1 MDSFDQLLSIPRISK
16 DTNFWMVRAKRGF
29 FFDEFL
35 RKEYIAIGW
44 NSISKSMISDRLT
57 RSREKHA
64 ESFHQRNIRR
74 KQAGNCAQ

>member
-35 RKEYIAIGW
+35 RKEYIAV
-44 NSISKSMISDRLT
+44 NSG
-57 RSREKHA
+57 
-64 ESFHQRNIRR
+64 Q
-74 KQAGNCAQ
+74 

>member
-57 RSREKHA
+57 RSQENTLKASEQDLSSGEYRLP
-64 ESFHQRNIRR
+64 
-74 KQAGNCAQ
+74 